1 MKKHG
6 ITVLAGLFFYV
17 VFLAATIPAA
27 YINLILAHYGGNNL
41 QVANAQGTLWNGSG
55 SLYGLEDIHWKIDV
69 PELLLGH
76 LRAQIVSNIAT
87 RPMDIFIS
95 PTRIEMQHIALVLPA
110 ALLSDLAPV
119 LKSMAPGGR
128 LSISTEDFSVSGS
141 FLGNLD
147 LGWMDAASGLSR
159 VAPVGSY
166 LIRIAGRGHQLGL
179 QLDTQTGPLFL
190 AGKGSWSSSAGLN
203 FIGTASSK
211 NEQLTG
217 LLNLIGKPD
226 ASGAYFIRIGGKA

>member
-1 MKKHG
+1 MKKRG
-6 ITVLAGLFFYV
+6 TTVFAGLFLYV

-27 YINLILAHYGGNNL
+27 FVNLVLAHYGGRNL

-55 SLYGLEDIHWKIDV
+55 SLYGLEDIRWNIDV

-76 LRAQIVSNIAT
+76 VRVQIVSNIAT
-87 RPMDIFIS
+87 RPMEIFIS
-95 PTRIEMQHIALVLPA
+95 PTRLEMKHIALVLPA
-110 ALLSDLAPV
+110 ALLSDLTPV

-128 LSISTEDFSVSGS
+128 LSINTENFSVSDS

-166 LIRIAGRGHQLGL
+166 LIHIAGRGHQLGL

-190 AGKGSWSSSAGLN
+190 AGKGNWSSSAGLN

-211 NEQLTG
+211 NEQLSG
-217 LLNLIGKPD
+217 LLNLIGKPA
-226 ASGAYFIRIGGKA
+226 ASGAYLIRIGGNS